1 MDKYDQLKEEG
12 LAEMEIA
19 RGVLGEKIDTDPV
32 ALSMLTG
39 LSVKKIWA
47 IKEARNDGVRLIRL
61 NWLHLSTLLYA

>member
-1 MDKYDQLKEEG
+1 
-12 LAEMEIA
+12 MEIA

-47 IKEARNDGVRLIRL
+47 MKGGAQRWRKAHPSEL
-61 NWLHLSTLLYA
+61 LHLSTLLYA